1 MWRSWAE
8 ERGINPNL
16 EENSAEVLDSILQQF
31 YAEVRNKRGES
42 YEPESLKAMMASLDR
57 YLRERNYSHSIIK
70 DRQFQQ
76 SKKVLEGQAKLLRQ
90 EGKGKRPNA
99 SSALSIPEE
108 EALWENGKLGSS
120 SPRVLCHIMWFDSH
134 AALRVKGTPR
144 TPLHERGRFQPLQ
157 RRPRDIEYVTFKE
170 NPTKTRQGGLN
181 SKRRQVLPKM
191 FAAGVPRCP
200 VGLFKDFLSRRPP
213 ELRESGPF
221 YLAIIEDRKQKCGI
235 RSKGS
240 VSTALI
246 R

>member
-16 EENSAEVLDSILQQF
+16 EENSAEILNSILQQF
-31 YAEVRNKRGES
+31 YAEVRNKRGECCES
-42 YEPESLKAMMASLDR
+42 ESLKAMMASLDR
-57 YLRERNYSHSIIK
+57 YLRERNYPHSTIK
-70 DRQFQQ
+70 DCQFQQ

-90 EGKGKRPNA
+90 EEKGKRLDA
-99 SSALSIPEE
+99 SSTLSIPEE
-108 EALWENGKLGSS
+108 EALWDNGKLGSS
-120 SPRVLCHIMWFDSH
+120 SPRVLCHTMWWILTQHFV
-134 AALRVKGTPR
+134 L
-144 TPLHERGRFQPLQ
+144 RGRQEHHSMNVEDFNLC
-157 RRPRDIEYVTFKE
+157 REDRGIEYVTFKE

-235 RSKGS
+235 RSKGL

>member
-16 EENSAEVLDSILQQF
+16 EENSAEILNSILQQF

-42 YEPESLKAMMASLDR
+42 YEPESLKGMMASLDR

-134 AALRVKGTPR
+134 AALRIKGTPR

-157 RRPRDIEYVTFKE
+157 RRPRHWVCYFQGKPDKDE
-170 NPTKTRQGGLN
+170 TRW
-181 SKRRQVLPKM
+181 S
-191 FAAGVPRCP
+191 
-200 VGLFKDFLSRRPP
+200 
-213 ELRESGPF
+213 
-221 YLAIIEDRKQKCGI
+221 
-235 RSKGS
+235 
-240 VSTALI
+240 
-246 R
+246 